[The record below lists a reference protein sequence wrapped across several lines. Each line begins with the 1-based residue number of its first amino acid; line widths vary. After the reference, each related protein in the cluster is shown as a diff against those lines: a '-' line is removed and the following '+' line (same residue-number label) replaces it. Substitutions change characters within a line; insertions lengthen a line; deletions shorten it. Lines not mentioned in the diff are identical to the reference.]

1 MKLIDNITKVVIT
14 IAVAMLILSM
24 FCRCKSKE
32 RMVDKQTYITD
43 KRNDAKWDS
52 LFNVRLIKELELY
65 KASHKE
71 SIKST
76 TKEKTHIKDSTASKY
91 DSNGNK
97 VGEYRFHYEYHEIS
111 HEDIQILR
119 DSISSLKE
127 YKDSTSIYH
136 SKCDSLMSVINEI
149 SKDKVYVEKQL
160 SNTDRAF
167 LNIGKIASVCLLI
180 GILAFIG
187 WIYRRVK
194 LHKHS

>member
-160 SNTDRAF
+160 SKTDIAF
-167 LNIGKIASVCLLI
+167 LKIGKIASVFLFI
-180 GILAFIG
+180 GILAFLV
-187 WIYRRVK
+187 WIYWRLK
-194 LHKHS
+194 LHKRS

>member
-160 SNTDRAF
+160 SKTDIAF
-167 LNIGKIASVCLLI
+167 LKIGKIASVCLFI
-180 GILAFIG
+180 GILAFVG
-187 WIYRRVK
+187 WVYRSVK

>member
-160 SNTDRAF
+160 SKTDIAF
-167 LNIGKIASVCLLI
+167 LKIGKIASVYLFI
-180 GILAFIG
+180 GILAFLV
-187 WIYRRVK
+187 WIYRSVK

>member
-97 VGEYRFHYEYHEIS
+97 VGECRFHYEYHEIS

-160 SNTDRAF
+160 SKTDIAF
-167 LNIGKIASVCLLI
+167 LKIGKIASVCLFI
-180 GILAFIG
+180 GILAFLV
-187 WIYRRVK
+187 WIYRSVK

>member
-1 MKLIDNITKVVIT
+1 MRLIDKIAKIIT
-14 IAVAMLILSM
+14 IVAVTMLILSM
-24 FCRCKSKE
+24 FCRCKAKE
-32 RMVDKQTYITD
+32 QLVEKQTYITD

-52 LFNVRLIKELELY
+52 LFNARLIKELELY

-71 SIKST
+71 SVKST
-76 TKEKTHIKDSTASKY
+76 TKEKTHVKDSTASKY
-91 DSNGNK
+91 DANGNK
-97 VGEYRFHYEYHEIS
+97 VGEDRFHYEYHEIS
-111 HEDIQILR
+111 HEDVQILR
-119 DSISSLKE
+119 DSISILKE

-160 SNTDRAF
+160 SKTDRAF
-167 LNIGKIASVCLLI
+167 LNIGKIASVCLFI

-187 WIYRRVK
+187 WIYRKVK

>member
-119 DSISSLKE
+119 NSISSLKE

-160 SNTDRAF
+160 SKTDIAF
-167 LNIGKIASVCLLI
+167 LKIGKIASVCLFI
-180 GILAFIG
+180 GILAFIC

-194 LHKHS
+194 LHKYS

>member
-160 SNTDRAF
+160 SKTDIVF
-167 LNIGKIASVCLLI
+167 LKIGKIASVCLLI

-187 WIYRRVK
+187 WIYRSVK

>member
-167 LNIGKIASVCLLI
+167 LKIGKIASVCLFI
-180 GILAFIG
+180 CILAFLG
-187 WIYRRVK
+187 WIYWKLK
-194 LHKHS
+194 LHKRS

>member
-1 MKLIDNITKVVIT
+1 MRLIDKIAKIIT
-14 IAVAMLILSM
+14 IVAVTMLILSM
-24 FCRCKSKE
+24 FCRCKAKE
-32 RMVDKQTYITD
+32 QLVEKQTYITD

-52 LFNVRLIKELELY
+52 LFNARLIKELELY

-71 SIKST
+71 SVKST
-76 TKEKTHIKDSTASKY
+76 TKEKTHVKDSTASKY
-91 DSNGNK
+91 DANGNK
-97 VGEYRFHYEYHEIS
+97 VGEDRFHYEYHEIS
-111 HEDIQILR
+111 HEDVQILR
-119 DSISSLKE
+119 DSISILKE

-160 SNTDRAF
+160 SKTERAF
-167 LNIGKIASVCLLI
+167 LKIGKIASVCLFM

-187 WIYRRVK
+187 WIYRKVK

>member
-1 MKLIDNITKVVIT
+1 MRLIDKIAKIIT
-14 IAVAMLILSM
+14 IVAVAMLILSM
-24 FCRCKSKE
+24 FCRCKAKE
-32 RMVDKQTYITD
+32 RVVEKQTYITD
-43 KRNDAKWDS
+43 NRNEAKWDS
-52 LFNVRLIKELELY
+52 LFNARLIKELELY

-71 SIKST
+71 SVKST

-91 DSNGNK
+91 DVNGNK
-97 VGEYRFHYEYHEIS
+97 VGEDRFHYEYHEIS
-111 HEDIQILR
+111 HEDVQILR
-119 DSISSLKE
+119 DSISILKE

-160 SNTDRAF
+160 SKTDRAF
-167 LNIGKIASVCLLI
+167 LKIGKIASVCLFI

-187 WIYRRVK
+187 WIYRKVK